1 MKHNLHVSGEESPVF
16 RHGKYVN
23 RAMDMHGANAVK
35 SFLGKKAVLVFIRR
49 DKAAI
54 IESLLERVKQ
64 GNSEGVV
71 SRILNLDQ
79 EMGNE
84 SHCDWVIDNN
94 QEPKLTAK
102 QLLQIL

>member
-16 RHGKYVN
+16 RHGEYVN
-23 RAMDMHGANAVK
+23 
-35 SFLGKKAVLVFIRR
+35 
-49 DKAAI
+49 
-54 IESLLERVKQ
+54 ESLLERVKQ

-84 SHCDWVIDNN
+84 SYCDWVIDNN
-94 QEPKLTAK
+94 QEPELVAK
-102 QLLQIL
+102 QLLQSL

>member
-16 RHGKYVN
+16 RHGEYVK
-23 RAMDMHGANAVK
+23 HGANAVK
-35 SFLGKKAVLVFIRR
+35 SFLGEKAVLVFIKR
-49 DKAAI
+49 DKSAI
-54 IESLLERVKQ
+54 IESLLERVRQ

-79 EMGNE
+79 ETRNE
-84 SHCDWVIDNN
+84 SYCDWVIDNN